1 MDATDPVVKDRAT
14 PPHSDLLTNDGA
26 RLDRAKKKR
35 DREVALTKFG
45 DLFRQRKSLLRK
57 AETTV

>member
-1 MDATDPVVKDRAT
+1 MDATHHVVKDRAT

-45 DLFRQRKSLLRK
+45 DLFSQLKSVIGK
-57 AETTV
+57 AYTTV